1 MRPGSDDKKMSD
13 VRIAAGAG
21 LGRKD
26 RGGGS
31 EEGQAWVAAC
41 PPKRAKRSGCAPHRP
56 APRRPAPRPHLQL
69 ALFGAGVQL
78 KVRDADGGDDVPL
91 PPGVARTVGEDDF
104 VVALTGSQH
113 VEVLE

>member
-1 MRPGSDDKKMSD
+1 MTSD

-41 PPKRAKRSGCAPHRP
+41 PPKRAKRSGCT
-56 APRRPAPRPHLQL
+56 PRRPAPRPHLQL

>member
-1 MRPGSDDKKMSD
+1 MGRCLSPE
-13 VRIAAGAG
+13 AGKEVW
-21 LGRKD
+21 LHPT
-26 RGGGS
+26 
-31 EEGQAWVAAC
+31 
-41 PPKRAKRSGCAPHRP
+41 PPRSAP
-56 APRRPAPRPHLQL
+56 PAPRPHLQL